1 MENVLEI
8 NTIKIQRYYRMYN
21 LKKIWIDIFI
31 NYDLNNTENQIFFN
45 FTKILRNKMLLS
57 KVNNFIKKINFIKPC
72 NINSNILLTA
82 FLIQNY
88 EEELLGD
95 KDNRVILDIQ
105 ILNWSNKLCES
116 LTSLTKKL
124 KYNNIL
130 KLITFLNSF
139 SYLFNEWKN
148 FDINRNIQGLII
160 SYHNRREH
168 LEYIKL
174 SEPNIEKDPSN
185 NLTDTINYL
194 ESELIAIK
202 TNILIFDHNFDI
214 SYLESNYKK
223 IYENIQ
229 DGLQKIM
236 ENVTNNFKKSYL
248 DMLIEQSNNDNYQVI
263 FDFILETNNRIFELT
278 PKKYKKSIKNK
289 LNSYNYL
296 ELLLIKNWDNEI
308 IDYLEFVIDTVILYS
323 SPEDDKENIEWKNLM
338 GIFYE
343 KEFNEG
349 VSRILLEINHKI
361 DIIYHKLSKLI

>member
-1 MENVLEI
+1 MEKVLER
-8 NTIKIQRYYRMYN
+8 NTIKIQRYYRIYN

-31 NYDLNNTENQIFFN
+31 NYDLNNIENQIFFN

-57 KVNNFIKKINFIKPC
+57 KVNNFIEKINCIKSC
-72 NINSNILLTA
+72 NINPNILLTA

-88 EEELLGD
+88 DEELLGD
-95 KDNRVILDIQ
+95 KNNRVVLDIQ
-105 ILNWSNKLCES
+105 ILNWSNKLCKS
-116 LTSLTKKL
+116 LTGLTKEL
-124 KYNNIL
+124 SYNNIL
-130 KLITFLNSF
+130 KLVTFLNSF
-139 SYLFNEWKN
+139 NYLFNQWKD

-174 SEPNIEKDPSN
+174 NETNIENDPSN

-202 TNILIFDHNFDI
+202 RNISIFDNNFDI
-214 SYLESNYKK
+214 SYLESNYKQ

-229 DGLQKIM
+229 EGLQKIM

-263 FDFILETNNRIFELT
+263 FDFILETNNRILELT
-278 PKKYKKSIKNK
+278 PDKYKENIKNK

-296 ELLLIKNWDNEI
+296 ELLLIKNWDNLI
-308 IDYLEFVIDTVILYS
+308 VDYFEFLIDTVIIYS
-323 SPEDDKENIEWKNLM
+323 PPEDDKENIEWKNLM
-338 GIFYE
+338 GVFYE

-349 VSRILLEINHKI
+349 VSCMLLEINHKI
-361 DIIYHKLSKLI
+361 DIIYYKLSKLI